1 MHAPSKKYPKY
12 KDGQRLKVK
21 DKYIMKTLTKKTI
34 TAMLLSGKSI
44 IRNGRVAT
52 IKAGCFGKNTALH
65 CTSIMRRVR
74 ASKDAVYA
82 DSEGRNG

>member
-52 IKAGCFGKNTALH
+52 
-65 CTSIMRRVR
+65 
-74 ASKDAVYA
+74 
-82 DSEGRNG
+82 